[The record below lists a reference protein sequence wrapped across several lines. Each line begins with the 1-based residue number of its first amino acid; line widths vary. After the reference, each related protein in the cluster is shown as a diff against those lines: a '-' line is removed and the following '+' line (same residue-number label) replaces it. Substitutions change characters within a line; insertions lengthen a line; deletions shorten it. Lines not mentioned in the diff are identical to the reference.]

1 MKYSEV
7 TFQFGEVEQW
17 KIDLFVSELGEFGF
31 DSFEEESQDQV
42 KAFIPT
48 SQLDIIA
55 LNALI
60 LRQETGLVLDYHE
73 KELPWVNWNEEWEK
87 NFQPIIIAN
96 KILVRAPFHQVSEKY
111 EEELIIKPKMAFGT
125 GHHQTTSMM
134 LELMS
139 SMSFT
144 GKDVLDMG
152 TGTGILAIYAVKRGA
167 KNLLAIDIDSI
178 CVENVV
184 ENMERNQVT
193 GIKAI
198 QGSIEQIGDQK
209 FDYVLAN
216 INRNIILDQIAHYVG
231 ALNENSE
238 LLLSGFYDGEDLQ
251 IIQEQAESL
260 GLVLEEKLV
269 KDRWCAARFIKRK

>member
-1 MKYSEV
+1 MRYSEV

-17 KIDLFVSELGEFGF
+17 KIDLFISELGEFGF
-31 DSFEEESQDQV
+31 DSFEEQSQNQV

-55 LNALI
+55 LNVLI

-87 NFQPIIIAN
+87 NFQPIVIAN
-96 KILVRAPFHQVSEKY
+96 KILVRAPFHQISEKY

-134 LELMS
+134 LELMFS
-139 SMSFT
+139 LSFAD
-144 GKDVLDMG
+144 KDVLDMG
-152 TGTGILAIYAVKRGA
+152 TGTGILAIYAAKRGA
-167 KNLLAIDIDSI
+167 KDLLAIDIDPI

-184 ENMERNQVT
+184 ENMERNQVA
-193 GIKAI
+193 GINAI
-198 QGSIEQIGDQK
+198 QGSIDDVGDQT
-209 FDYVLAN
+209 FDFVLAN
-216 INRNIILDQIAHYVG
+216 INRNIILVQIARYVRV
-231 ALNENSE
+231 LNDNSE
-238 LLLSGFYDGEDLQ
+238 LLLSGFYDGDDLLV
-251 IIQEQAESL
+251 IQKQAEDL
-260 GLVLEEKLV
+260 GLVLEKKLV